1 MLLQSFVP
9 SATDVKTTTGES
21 WANCSSPDNSS
32 ECSTTTSLDC
42 CWALDKSSCC
52 CCCWISSSSSS
63 GPEASP
69 VPFQRE
75 ISNTLDNQKSKP
87 STGNKTITSQ
97 HLVPRENMPIKL
109 IGNQTDEGEDS
120 SGWCISIAFVVDVVF
135 FLASMACNGSAQVT
149 SGKSIRNRS
158 LSISHAP
165 TRLHSQTFA
174 NGPFF
179 FPQTT
184 RPGIISNRSCRLT
197 GPSMQSLVEFGRE
210 GA

>member
-120 SGWCISIAFVVDVVF
+120 SGWCISIAFAVDVVF
-135 FLASMACNGSAQVT
+135 FWRRWRATGAR
-149 SGKSIRNRS
+149 KSPRENRS
-158 LSISHAP
+158 ETAP
-165 TRLHSQTFA
+165 FPSPTHRHDCIHRLLQTAHF
-174 NGPFF
+174 
-179 FPQTT
+179 
-184 RPGIISNRSCRLT
+184 SSLRL
-197 GPSMQSLVEFGRE
+197 PVRE
-210 GA
+210 